1 MAEFKILSESEYDKE
16 HQLCSIEV
24 KVDLGDDGVRT
35 YVQDVIFEK
44 GKVNEKGQEY
54 ADSLE
59 SDLKEQQENGT
70 LPPLEESPAE

>member
-1 MAEFKILSESEYDKE
+1 MAEFKILSESEYDKDR
-16 HQLCSIEV
+16 QLCSIEV

-44 GKVNEKGQEY
+44 GKVDERGQEY

-70 LPPLEESPAE
+70 LPPLEDNTTE